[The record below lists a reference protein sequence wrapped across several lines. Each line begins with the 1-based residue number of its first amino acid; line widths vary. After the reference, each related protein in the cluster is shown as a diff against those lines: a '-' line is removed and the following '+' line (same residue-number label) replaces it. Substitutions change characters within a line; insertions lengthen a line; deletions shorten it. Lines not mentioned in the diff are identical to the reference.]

1 MNLVILG
8 MPGAGKGTQSAF
20 ISNFFDIPHI
30 STGDM
35 LRHAIHEKTKIGL
48 EAESYIKAG
57 HFVPDDVILKIMAER
72 LAEDDCKKGFL
83 LDGFPRNLVQAEELD
98 VMLKNHNLK
107 IDHAI
112 NLSLEQSEVISRLT
126 SRRVCKKC
134 ASVYNVKNL
143 SSDSCPKCG
152 GEIIIRDDDKE
163 EVIISRL
170 KVYTEQTEPLIKYFS
185 DKNILFEV
193 DASVAIED
201 VWNEIKKM
209 LEKV

>member
-1 MNLVILG
+1 
-8 MPGAGKGTQSAF
+8 
-20 ISNFFDIPHI
+20 
-30 STGDM
+30 M
-35 LRHAIHEKTKIGL
+35 LFYSL
-48 EAESYIKAG
+48 SY
-57 HFVPDDVILKIMAER
+57 
-72 LAEDDCKKGFL
+72 
-83 LDGFPRNLVQAEELD
+83 
-98 VMLKNHNLK
+98 LK

>member
-8 MPGAGKGTQSAF
+8 MPGAGKGTQSVF
-20 ISNFFDIPHI
+20 ISKFFDIPHI

-35 LRHAIHEKTKIGL
+35 LRHAIHEKTKVGL

-57 HFVPDDVILKIMAER
+57 HFVPDDVILGIMAER

-98 VMLKNHNLK
+98 LMLKKHNLK

-112 NLSLEQSEVISRLT
+112 NLSLKQSEVIKRLT

-134 ASVYNVKNL
+134 ASVYNVDL
-143 SSDSCPKCG
+143 LGSDICPQCG

-185 DKNILFEV
+185 DKNVLLEV
-193 DASVAIED
+193 DASVSIDD
-201 VWNEIKKM
+201 VWNEIKTM
-209 LEKV
+209 LEKK

>member
-1 MNLVILG
+1 MNRVILG

-35 LRHAIHEKTKIGL
+35 LRQAIHEKTKIGL
-48 EAESYIKAG
+48 DAEAYIKAG
-57 HFVPDDVILKIMAER
+57 HFVPDDVILEIISER
-72 LAEDDCKKGFL
+72 LAEEDCKKGFL
-83 LDGFPRNLVQAEELD
+83 LDGFPRNLVQAEKLD

-112 NLSLEQSEVISRLT
+112 NLSLEQSEVINRLT

-134 ASVYNVKNL
+134 ASVYNVKNFN
-143 SSDSCPKCG
+143 SDICPKCG
-152 GEIIIRDDDKE
+152 GQIIIRDDDKE
-163 EVIISRL
+163 EVIINRL
-170 KVYTEQTEPLIKYFS
+170 KVYREQTEPLVKYFS

-201 VWNEIKKM
+201 VWNEIKKI
-209 LEKV
+209 LEK